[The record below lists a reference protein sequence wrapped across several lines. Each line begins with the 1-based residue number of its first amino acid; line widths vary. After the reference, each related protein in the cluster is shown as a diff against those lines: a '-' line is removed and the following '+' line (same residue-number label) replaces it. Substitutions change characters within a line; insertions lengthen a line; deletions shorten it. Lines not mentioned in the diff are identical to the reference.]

1 MKRQTK
7 IELFGLAAT
16 ALACI
21 LTHPALAA
29 PESVTKSEVV
39 RFADLDLSKPE
50 GALTLYKRIQ
60 QAARKICGSESYD
73 TRILTPLGNY
83 SNCYH
88 KAMDGAVKHV
98 NHPMLTAIHR
108 EETGVKEES
117 GNERVAQGN
126 RR

>member
-7 IELFGLAAT
+7 IEIFALAAT

-29 PESVTKSEVV
+29 PEIVTKSEVV
-39 RFADLDLSKPE
+39 RFADLDLAKPE

-60 QAARKICGSESYD
+60 HAARKACGSESYD
-73 TRILTPLGNY
+73 TRILTPFGNY

-98 NHPMLTAIHR
+98 NQPMLTAIHR
-108 EETGVKEES
+108 EETGGKQES
-117 GNERVAQGN
+117 GKERVAQGN